1 MADLVLC
8 FEKDGKKVLMGGQGP
23 TEHLLQVESVF
34 NTSYN
39 MHEHFLTDVDFLLK
53 GNYFLRDR
61 I

>member
-1 MADLVLC
+1 
-8 FEKDGKKVLMGGQGP
+8 MGDQGP

-39 MHEHFLTDVDFLLK
+39 MHEHFLTDVDFLMK
-53 GNYFLRDR
+53 GNYFLRER